1 LTVPL
6 MVHVQVT
13 EHRLVNIHRSSLCDN
28 CTRNNCTSFSDNRV
42 TECPSFKPLFSVFLK
57 CRDCGRIYDPYRSL
71 RSLDYEL
78 CPECNHAV
86 SSVPMI
92 TFVCRE

>member
-1 LTVPL
+1 
-6 MVHVQVT
+6 MVRIQVT
-13 EHRLVNIHRSSLCDN
+13 EHRLINIRRSSLCDN
-28 CTRNNCTSFSDNRV
+28 CSVQNCTSVIDSRV
-42 TECPSFKPLFSVFLK
+42 TECLDFKPMLSVFLK
-57 CRDCGRIYDPYRSL
+57 CRECGRVYDPYRSL

-86 SSVPMI
+86 SSSPNI

>member
-1 LTVPL
+1 
-6 MVHVQVT
+6 MVRIQVT
-13 EHRLVNIHRSSLCDN
+13 EHRFVNIRRSSLCDN
-28 CTRNNCTSFSDNRV
+28 CSVHNCTSVIDSRV
-42 TECPSFKPLFSVFLK
+42 TECLNFRPMLSVFLK
-57 CRDCGRIYDPYRSL
+57 CRDCGRVYDPYRSL

-86 SSVPMI
+86 SNASII